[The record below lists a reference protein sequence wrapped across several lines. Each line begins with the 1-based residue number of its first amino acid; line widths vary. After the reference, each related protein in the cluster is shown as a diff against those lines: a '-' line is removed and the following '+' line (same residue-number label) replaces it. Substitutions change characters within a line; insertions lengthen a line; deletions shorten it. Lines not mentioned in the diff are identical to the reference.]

1 MKEIR
6 GLIGQTYQTSH
17 DMHEVVMQTAEP
29 VSTRDA
35 TERLVK
41 ILDITYVKA
50 DLEYVAAKATKMN
63 SEERTQLLRL
73 LK

>member
-6 GLIGQTYQTSH
+6 GLIGQTDQTSH

-50 DLEYVAAKATKMN
+50 DLE
-63 SEERTQLLRL
+63 
-73 LK
+73 